1 MNNLNK
7 KLNSIKLKY
16 KVSQTSIKFFD
27 TEVSIQNNKNKIYRK
42 NTDRQNFLHIDSD
55 HRKSLKDSIP
65 YIHVHRIKGICTTP
79 NNFNH
84 YGQELKQKFVRQGYQ
99 PQLINKHIKAVEK
112 MDRKELLKER
122 DNTTPEETEI
132 PLVLTNTRSLP
143 NISKVIR
150 KQWKIVSLNKAFK
163 EIFQNEPVTAF
174 RRNKNFRN

>member
-1 MNNLNK
+1 
-7 KLNSIKLKY
+7 
-16 KVSQTSIKFFD
+16 
-27 TEVSIQNNKNKIYRK
+27 
-42 NTDRQNFLHIDSD
+42 
-55 HRKSLKDSIP
+55 
-65 YIHVHRIKGICTTP
+65 
-79 NNFNH
+79 
-84 YGQELKQKFVRQGYQ
+84 
-99 PQLINKHIKAVEK
+99 

-122 DNTTPEETEI
+122 DNTTQEETEI